1 MYIINSRA
9 LTTQQLSKNSSSEPL
24 PLTPNNLL
32 TMKHKGLDPPPG
44 KFEEPDI
51 YSRKRW
57 RRIQYLAEQFW
68 SGWKLEYLRTLQT
81 RSKWNETKPNRKATW
96 YS

>member
-32 TMKHKGLDPPPG
+32 GLHPPPG
-44 KFEEPDI
+44 NFEEPDI

-57 RRIQYLAEQFW
+57 RRIQYLAEKFW
-68 SGWKLEYLRTLQT
+68 CRWKLEYLQTLQT
-81 RSKWNETKPNRKATW
+81 RSKWNEKKQNRKVTW